1 MYKYLLTSAASLS
14 AALLSLNA
22 AQAATATGSFG
33 VTLDLV
39 ESCTVTA
46 PATTKI
52 AFGQK
57 PSLSANVDGT
67 AFFKVTC
74 STGTDYDISLGD
86 GQNTGRRMKGTGTAN
101 ATSFVDYELYSD
113 SARTVVWP
121 STASA
126 GPTYPRTG
134 KGTEETIQVYGRVPA
149 QIMPDFGSYAD
160 TVTITV
166 TY

>member
-1 MYKYLLTSAASLS
+1 MYKYLLTSAAGLS

-33 VTLDLV
+33 VTLDII
-39 ESCTVTA
+39 ESCTMVA
-46 PATTKI
+46 PATTKMI
-52 AFGQK
+52 FGQK
-57 PSLSANVDGT
+57 SSLAANVDAT
-67 AFFKVTC
+67 VTFKVTC
-74 STGTDYDISLGD
+74 SAGTDYDISLGD
-86 GQNTGRRMKGTGTAN
+86 GLNTGRRMKGTATAN

-113 SARTVVWP
+113 AGRTTVWP

-134 KGTEETIQVYGRVPA
+134 KGTEETIQVYGRVPVQTIPA
-149 QIMPDFGSYAD
+149 FGSYSD
-160 TVTITV
+160 TVAITV